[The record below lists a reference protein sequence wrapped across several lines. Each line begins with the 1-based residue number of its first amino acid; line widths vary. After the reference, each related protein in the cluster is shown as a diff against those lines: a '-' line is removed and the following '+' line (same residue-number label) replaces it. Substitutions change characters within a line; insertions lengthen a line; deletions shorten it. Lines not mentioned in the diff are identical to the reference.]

1 MKEKE
6 DDNDNKSNEG
16 KDIPELEEFIPK
28 DKENR
33 LSAINSRNTKD
44 SIGSSEQPQDFEEEK
59 TCSMKEGS
67 IQGGV
72 FALSSLALGTGAF
85 ALPIRCTQLGLFW
98 YLLLIF
104 VGAAAAYWTLSGLIK
119 SSRKVRGE
127 DYSPTVKGLIG
138 KKPSVFIDLVIIFYL
153 FGVFIQ
159 YQVIIFDLIGRT
171 VFEFGYKD
179 QYTNYN
185 AYDSAV
191 WNTAK
196 IKFPL
201 MFGTALA
208 IIPFCLLKDI
218 SKMRF
223 TSMFGICALI
233 YCIIVV
239 VVQTPFFFKD
249 YLDHYKEGDKST
261 HANWFDIT
269 QGFTSDLYFFPG
281 IASLFFC
288 YSCHPGAFP
297 VYKTLKN
304 HTEKRINEV
313 FFRSIC
319 LDLVIYIFIA
329 VCGFMTSPLKPES
342 LVIYRESIFDNDIFM
357 AIAKIALALDL
368 WLCIPANFASFR
380 CSFFVNFFH
389 TDKIDNFKNIIVS
402 SVTMLL
408 SALIG
413 ALYRDILSYISLF
426 GGFCSSIMCYLLPG
440 ALMVITSDEKVTS
453 KKNILTLIGIISLTT
468 FGFMGGVQTI
478 RGIIKHGVN

>member
-1 MKEKE
+1 MKEEE
-6 DDNDNKSNEG
+6 DNNDNKSNEG
-16 KDIPELEEFIPK
+16 KESPELEQFIPK

-44 SIGSSEQPQDFEEEK
+44 SIRSSEQPQDFEEEK

-85 ALPIRCTQLGLFW
+85 TIPIRCTQFGLFW
-98 YLLLIF
+98 YLILVV
-104 VGAAAAYWTLSGLIK
+104 VGAAAAYWTLCGLIR
-119 SSRKVRGE
+119 SSRKVKGV
-127 DYSPTVKGLIG
+127 DYSLTVKGLIG
-138 KKPSVFIDLVIIFYL
+138 KKPSIFIDLIIIFYL
-153 FGVFIQ
+153 FGVFIN
-159 YQVIIFDLIGRT
+159 YQVIIFQLIGRT

-179 QYTNYN
+179 EYSNFNDYE
-185 AYDSAV
+185 SAV
-191 WNTAK
+191 WDTAK
-196 IKFPL
+196 IKYPI

-233 YCIIVV
+233 YCIIVI
-239 VVQTPFFFKD
+239 VVQAPFFFKH
-249 YLDHYKEGDKST
+249 YLDNYKEDDKST

-269 QGFTSDLYFFPG
+269 QSFTSDLFFFPG
-281 IASLFFC
+281 IANLFFC

-329 VCGFMTSPLKPES
+329 VCGFMTAPLKPES
-342 LVIYRESIFDNDIFM
+342 LIIYRESIFKNDIFM
-357 AIAKIALALDL
+357 TIAKIALALDL

-380 CSFFVNFFH
+380 CSFFMFFFH
-389 TDKIDNFKNIIVS
+389 TDKIDNIKNIIVAFA
-402 SVTMLL
+402 TMLL

-413 ALYRDILSYISLF
+413 ALYSKILDYISFF
-426 GGFCSSIMCYLLPG
+426 GGFCSSIMCFLLPG
-440 ALMVITSDEKVTS
+440 ALMVVTSDEKVTS
-453 KKNILTLIGIISLTT
+453 KKNILTIIGVISLTT
-468 FGFMGGVQTI
+468 FGFMGAIQTI
-478 RGIIKHGVN
+478 RGIIQHSV